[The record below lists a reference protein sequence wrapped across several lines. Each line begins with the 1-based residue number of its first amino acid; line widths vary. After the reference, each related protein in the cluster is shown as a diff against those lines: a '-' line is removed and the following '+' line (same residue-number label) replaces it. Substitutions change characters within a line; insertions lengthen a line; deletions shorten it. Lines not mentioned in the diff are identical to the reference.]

1 MSGLT
6 LAGLAVTSIE
16 DSQDPKAAELLLREN
31 TSWIQSFH
39 EKTWVRD
46 EMFGSYT
53 ITDGDEQ
60 MEISSEFPSTAIW
73 VSRPT
78 SDLREVK
85 KNYDAPKMKF
95 IAPADGSSFPKPKI
109 LSKLAG
115 RSSSPETDAKDLLS
129 HALASSHPSPLSP
142 ASSSPSAKGKYVPP
156 ARRTGPDSSQPSSP
170 SSSPS
175 ASPSTSPL
183 TWQSSPSAG
192 STDWRRKSVTVTSS
206 DPDSC
211 ATTMTGALRPGAG
224 LNKAAP
230 CSNSWR
236 DRRMESSPSPRGP
249 TTACQRSC
257 QARLQR
263 QENLR
268 RRSL

>member
-16 DSQDPKAAELLLREN
+16 ESQDPKASELLLREN
-31 TSWIQSFH
+31 TSWIKSFH
-39 EKTWVRD
+39 EKTWARD

-60 MEISSEFPSTAIW
+60 MEISSQFPSTAIW

-85 KNYDAPKMKF
+85 KNYDTPKMKF

-129 HALASSHPSPLSP
+129 YASPLSP

-170 SSSPS
+170 SS
-175 ASPSTSPL
+175 SPSTSPL

-230 CSNSWR
+230 CSNSWC

-257 QARLQR
+257 QARLHR